1 MPEWAA
7 EPGTAPAVIT
17 PRLLVV
23 LDGPDAATAAQRVR
37 AGLSRDDRLE
47 AVLDLIIADGIA
59 AAPHFV
65 IAEFPSAEF
74 DGDELVLVVR
84 GGLEVTL
91 TSGGNTLRPDGR
103 AARTW
108 RELRIGSVER
118 LAVAVPGRA
127 DGAPA
132 SSLGLVPVGP
142 ESGSLAVSRVE
153 LTSALPSGTPT
164 SAIAPP
170 APSIAPPLTTPPL
183 TTPPPAAAAPSDADP
198 GRTLDF
204 VDALAEAAAAGP
216 PASAAP
222 AAASAAPAAVTPAA
236 LPPALA
242 PAPPTVAPAADEAA
256 LYGTTIDYGVAASAL
271 RPSDGDRAAFLAL
284 DDSPVGITGVVCPRG
299 HANPLERSTCR
310 ACGAPLTGTA
320 IARVH
325 RPDLGAVELPDGSEL
340 PLEGVILVG
349 RSPRAE
355 HSDGSA
361 IPTLV
366 TIDDR
371 DVSRTH
377 LRIRTEAWR
386 VLVEDLG
393 STNGTI
399 LTETGGATRRL
410 RVGEPV
416 IVVDGMTASM
426 GDGAMLTFRRVP

>member
-65 IAEFPSAEF
+65 VAEF

-84 GGLEVTL
+84 GGLEVTI
-91 TSGGNTLRPDGR
+91 TAGGNTLRPDGS

-183 TTPPPAAAAPSDADP
+183 TTPPPAAAAPSDPDP

-222 AAASAAPAAVTPAA
+222 AP
-236 LPPALA
+236 
-242 PAPPTVAPAADEAA
+242 ADEAA

-271 RPSDGDRAAFLAL
+271 RPSDGDRAASTAL

-340 PLEGVILVG
+340 PLDGVILVG

-355 HSDGSA
+355 HSEGSA

-399 LTETGGATRRL
+399 LIETSGATRRL

-416 IVVDGMTASM
+416 IVIDGMTASM